1 MKIKLISLMAALAS
15 ARTKKVK
22 NFRDENLDNQQ
33 MLDFL
38 DNHGFRN
45 RLMDKNV
52 ESAPM
57 VSSQW
62 HDG

>member
-22 NFRDENLDNQQ
+22 NFRDEKLDNQQ
-33 MLDFL
+33 MLEFL

-45 RLMDKNV
+45 RLMDKHV
-52 ESAPM
+52 ASAPM

>member
-1 MKIKLISLMAALAS
+1 MAALAS

-45 RLMDKNV
+45 RLMDKHV
-52 ESAPM
+52 ASAPM